1 MIWLGVFSVNLN
13 PPEEKNV
20 VVTQAVFLGDFLKK
34 AYLSKPLGSLHT
46 GSENKPVAFMEKKHQ
61 ITGILPERLL
71 KEDSRSSF
79 IYEASNSKPRDLAR
93 NTLDKRYTFSPDV
106 SKRPPLD
113 IEGPLSKRDV
123 LFLPDKP
130 EIPKWHKD
138 KGSFN
143 IKSKLYVDNRGRV
156 VFIEQLAS
164 SGYLD
169 IDLLAKKYLS
179 KIRFSQDSALTEDER
194 EWGIINVKI
203 EAIND

>member
-46 GSENKPVAFMEKKHQ
+46 GSEDKPVAFMEKKHQ
-61 ITGILPERLL
+61 LTGILPERLL
-71 KEDSRSSF
+71 KEDRRSSF
-79 IYEASNSKPRDLAR
+79 IYEASGSKPQDLAR
-93 NTLDKRYTFSPDV
+93 STLDKRYAFSPDV
-106 SKRPPLD
+106 SKRPLLD
-113 IEGPLSKRDV
+113 VEGPLTKRDV

-130 EIPKWHKD
+130 EIPQWHKD

-143 IKSKLYVDNRGRV
+143 IKSKLFVDGSGRV
-156 VFIEQLAS
+156 VFIEQISS

-179 KIRFSQDSALTEDER
+179 KIRFTQDDTLTSGQR
-194 EWGIINVKI
+194 QWGIINVKI
-203 EAIND
+203 EAVND